1 LCEVSFNQTH
11 PNQNNGNSKHARGSD
26 SLLILSL
33 YNVLICLV
41 AALLYVAV
49 NKLEP
54 NYRQASA
61 LKVLIVTLAL
71 VAILAHSM
79 Q

>member
-1 LCEVSFNQTH
+1 MADNRADLDPSTWD
-11 PNQNNGNSKHARGSD
+11 P
-26 SLLILSL
+26 
-33 YNVLICLV
+33 
-41 AALLYVAV
+41 ALDVAV